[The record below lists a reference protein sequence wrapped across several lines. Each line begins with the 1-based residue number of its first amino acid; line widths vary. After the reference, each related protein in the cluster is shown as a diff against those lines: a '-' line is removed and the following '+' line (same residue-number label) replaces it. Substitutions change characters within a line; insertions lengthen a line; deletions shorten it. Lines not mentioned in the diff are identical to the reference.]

1 MNPSNILRA
10 VIMLALLG
18 LVILVATRVVGG
30 VASKAAAAI

>member
-1 MNPSNILRA
+1 MNPTQIFRA

-30 VASKAAAAI
+30 VASRAAMSL